1 MGTEIKKRNSN
12 IELLRI
18 IAMFSVVTSHIV
30 SHCIIPQ
37 WRLQGSFSLG
47 KKLYLLNVMI
57 PWGNISNDLFLI
69 ISGYFLIA
77 KENSINIVNISKK
90 LLYQL
95 FYSVVMLVCVSNVL
109 YRFCGHNNRIHM
121 ISIMEVNNFSWYIGY
136 YFFVITIAAFWMNSF
151 LAKLNRDRYF
161 AILITVFSII
171 QFSWAATFLGE
182 LGGNGGI
189 KQLLT
194 GLFLYALGGFIR
206 KYEPFKMVRIFTFIL
221 VIAIFYFMLFV
232 ATINFG
238 EIVHHFDQ
246 SFFAII
252 TATCL
257 FEMFRRINL
266 PNIRVIDFIGAS
278 TFMVYLFHDNSFFY
292 NFWDTNDWMK
302 LLTETPASYCL
313 QLFIYGLLTFIT
325 GVVCYITYILFMKI
339 LEKLKF
345 VFIRKTD

>member
-1 MGTEIKKRNSN
+1 MGNEKSKRNSN

-37 WRLQGSFSLG
+37 WRMQGAFNLD
-47 KKLYLLNVMI
+47 KKMYLLNLMI

-69 ISGYFLIA
+69 ISGYFLIV
-77 KENSINIVNISKK
+77 KEGSINIVNISKK
-90 LLYQL
+90 LLFQL
-95 FYSVVMLVCVSNVL
+95 FYSVAMLVFVSNVL
-109 YRFCGHNNRIHM
+109 YRFGVYGDRIHM
-121 ISIMEVNNFSWYIGY
+121 ISIMDINSCSWYIGY
-136 YFFVITIAAFWMNSF
+136 YFFVIAIATFWLNTF
-151 LAKLNRDRYF
+151 LTKQKKERYF

-194 GLFLYALGGFIR
+194 GIFLYAFGGYIK
-206 KYEPFKMVRIFTFIL
+206 KYEPFKRVRIFTFFLLIFIL
-221 VIAIFYFMLFV
+221 YFGLFI
-232 ATINFG
+232 ATINFN

-252 TATCL
+252 AATCL
-257 FEMFRRINL
+257 FEIFRRINL
-266 PNIRVIDFIGAS
+266 PNVNVINFLGTS

-292 NFWDTNDWMK
+292 KLWDINDWIN
-302 LLTETPASYCL
+302 LLIESPVSYFI
-313 QLFIYGLLTFIT
+313 QLFIYGLLTFLS
-325 GVVCYITYILFMKI
+325 GVVVYISYILFMKI
-339 LEKLKF
+339 LDKVKYI
-345 VFIRKTD
+345 FISNT